1 MLGFLIGA
9 VTGGMLVYLYG
20 ERMRNVSDTTNQARA
35 KVAEGLENVQHRAE
49 GAIDS
54 AKERLRSGLQ
64 AGQEYIRPPG
74 ERQSPS

>member
-9 VTGGMLVYLYG
+9 VTGGVLVYLWG
-20 ERMRNVSDTTNQARA
+20 ERVRDLSDATSQARA
-35 KVAEGLENVQHRAE
+35 KVADGLENVQHRAE
-49 GAIDS
+49 GAIDT

-74 ERQSPS
+74 DRQS

>member
-9 VTGGMLVYLYG
+9 VTGGVLVYLYG
-20 ERMRNVSDTTNQARA
+20 ERMRNLPDVTSEAART

-49 GAIDS
+49 GAIDT

-64 AGQEYIRPPG
+64 AGQEYIRPSG
-74 ERQSPS
+74 ERGQS